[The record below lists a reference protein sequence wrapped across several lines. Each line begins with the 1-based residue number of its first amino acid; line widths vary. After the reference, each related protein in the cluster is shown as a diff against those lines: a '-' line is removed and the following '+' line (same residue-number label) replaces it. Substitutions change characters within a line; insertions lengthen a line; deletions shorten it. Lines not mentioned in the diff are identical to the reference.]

1 MFLRKLTLAFASL
14 VSIFSS
20 VDTPGVDVSSAL
32 LPFLPTL
39 VIIPEVVRT
48 FPICLFNEEPISIGF
63 SRANW
68 TTPSVIGIPTLD
80 WGASHLAHVQDHNVS
95 VTDWEK
101 WLIVAGEVFQEGNV
115 DYLVYVLHEAQQ
127 YLVSV
132 QFNISDLECLVFL
145 LDVSFVE
152 LVTVLALLI
161 LMESSPFFECAFRKV
176 LSMRRQILYVVDE
189 SMILAGVLL
198 ATWPRILCQ
207 TLGSLIPIV
216 ASQVLYLLIKFD
228 RFLTLGI
235 DALTIRPILV
245 LSSNAVIVGSKLGI
259 IIRGIALQNLHVTK
273 SIRSSLSTTFRA
285 IIHELSSK
293 SYCLFSMVRTALVLS
308 IFIIVWLSYKTAMS
322 ITDKVHPLAIK
333 LHHFL
338 GLTAIRVFTVTWITN
353 KTSTLGITTARPLAN
368 HTRRFKATISALI
381 KNRIKAFLFT
391 ITFEGATLLF
401 EVANHEFV
409 EKLTCSGLA
418 KVESTHQPN
427 TDTDAELPAPTPYI
441 RQSTRTRE
449 KKRYRRGKQV
459 KIDLGEKKK
468 HGRKRA

>member
-39 VIIPEVVRT
+39 VIILEVVRT
-48 FPICLFNEEPISIGF
+48 FPVCLFNEEPISIGF

-80 WGASHLAHVQDHNVS
+80 WGASHLAHVQDNNVS

-127 YLVSV
+127 NLVSV

-145 LDVSFVE
+145 LDVSLIE

-161 LMESSPFFECAFRKV
+161 LIKSSPFFECAFCKV
-176 LSMRRQILYVVDE
+176 LSIGRQILYVVDE
-189 SMILAGVLL
+189 SMILAGVFL
-198 ATWPRILCQ
+198 ANWPRILCQ

-216 ASQVLYLLIKFD
+216 ASQVLYLLIKCD
-228 RFLTLGI
+228 RFL
-235 DALTIRPILV
+235 ALEFNALAIRPILV
-245 LSSNAVIVGSKLGI
+245 VSSQAVVVRSKLSVV
-259 IIRGIALQNLHVTK
+259 IRGIAIRNLYMAK
-273 SIRSSLSTTFRA
+273 SIWSSISTTFHTLSA
-285 IIHELSSK
+285 ELHH
-293 SYCLFSMVRTALVLS
+293 LFTLVRTALVLS
-308 IFIIVWLSYKTAMS
+308 IFIVGWLSYKTAVS

-338 GLTAIRVFTVTWITN
+338 GLTATRVFTVAWITN
-353 KTSTLGITTARPLAN
+353 KASTLGITTARPLTN
-368 HTRRFKATISALI
+368 NTRRFKATISALI

-401 EVANHEFV
+401 EVTNHEFV